1 MIMIYMIIMI
11 DIVIMIYMIIIL
23 NNTIT
28 QDINDL
34 YDIMIYM
41 IMIDIYY

>member
-1 MIMIYMIIMI
+1 MIY
-11 DIVIMIYMIIIL
+11 D
-23 NNTIT
+23 NTIT

-41 IMIDIYY
+41 IMIDIVIMIL